1 VTRRDGTPAKALWIG
16 RPISLGPIFAA
27 VLFLAGCAAPGQ
39 PKPPAPV
46 VPGPV
51 TDLAARQTGPGVT
64 LSFTVPDKAGDGEP
78 LSSPPSIEIFRG
90 FVPSG
95 VKTPE
100 PRAAAQVY
108 LLPGAVVETY
118 LTGGKVRFVDPLAP
132 AELARHAGRQ
142 AFYFVRAFV
151 SKKHPSAGSN
161 LALIT
166 LEAPPPPVEKLAAG
180 VARDA
185 VVLDWQP
192 LPAGAVTVPVG
203 YHVYRALVR
212 EGSGAIA
219 AGSLSP
225 EQLETPLEL
234 LAATPLPAYR
244 DTQFAFGRTYLYLVR
259 SVAAYESGPVESAD
273 STRLFLT
280 PRDTFPPAPPGGLV
294 AILAP
299 GTGGLPQ
306 AELSWN
312 SSPETDLA
320 GYNVYRSE
328 QSGARGERLNR
339 HLLLVPAFRDSTAV
353 PGRRYDY
360 SVTAVDR
367 AGNESAPSEAVSL
380 SIPGRQD
387 ETKP

>member
-1 VTRRDGTPAKALWIG
+1 VTRRDGTPAEALSIN
-16 RPISLGPIFAA
+16 RPLPLGPVFAA

-46 VPGPV
+46 VPRPV
-51 TDLAARQTGPGVT
+51 ADLAARQTGPGVT
-64 LSFTVPDKAGDGEP
+64 LSFTLPDQAADGEP

-95 VKTPE
+95 ATTPE

-132 AELARHAGRQ
+132 EELARHAGQQ

-161 LALIT
+161 LAGIT
-166 LEAPPPPVEKLAAG
+166 LEAPPPPVENLAAR
-180 VARDA
+180 VTPDA
-185 VVLDWQP
+185 IVLDWQP
-192 LPAGAVTVPVG
+192 LPAGSSAAPLG

-212 EGSGAIA
+212 QGAGA
-219 AGSLSP
+219 VAGRNLSP

-259 SVAAYESGPVESAD
+259 AVAEYESGPVESGD
-273 STRLFLT
+273 STKLLVT

-299 GTGGLPQ
+299 GPGELPL

-328 QSGARGERLNR
+328 QSGKRGERLNR
-339 HLLLVPAFRDSTAV
+339 GLLLVPAFRDSTAV
-353 PGRRYDY
+353 PGGRYYY

-367 AGNESAPSEAVSL
+367 AGNESAPGEAVSL
-380 SIPGRQD
+380 TIPGRQN